1 MPCMPQNKKAEKIA
15 IKIMGAP
22 VNRDTA
28 HDAERTAVQLKK
40 ETSTLVR
47 S

>member
-1 MPCMPQNKKAEKIA
+1 MPQNKKAEKIA

-22 VNRDTA
+22 INRETA
-28 HDAERTAVQLKK
+28 RDQERTTLQLKR